1 MKSVYKIIIGAIII
15 GAVSGVL
22 FPTIEYFNSKS
33 KVDAAVQKYEKLQ
46 EEYASLASE
55 SAASVSD
62 DASGI
67 STVAAN
73 AMPALVAI
81 NVSGVTYKYDM
92 FGRAYAYETTSNASG
107 IIAAQNDDEIL
118 IATNYHV
125 VDNAVSVSVNFIDES
140 SANAEVKASDE
151 SEDLAVI
158 SVKISDL
165 SIETLAKIRLA
176 AFGDSDSL
184 VPGEMVI
191 AIGNALGYGQ
201 SVTVGY
207 VSAVNREVTVDEYTM
222 SLIQT
227 DVAIN
232 PGNSGGA
239 LLNSRGE
246 FVGINNAKI
255 ADADV
260 EGMCYAIPCSTAIPI
275 IEGLMNMTEIPES
288 EQAYIGI
295 VGQVITKDYAT
306 AYNMPRGIY
315 IKEIKSGSPAEAA
328 GLTEGMIITKINGIT
343 INSQEGYEKTVS
355 CTRGNTTGTI
365 TVKILTE
372 GVYVEKTFDI
382 VFGTKN

>member
-1 MKSVYKIIIGAIII
+1 MKSVWKYIICAIAT
-15 GAVSGVL
+15 GAVCGMA
-22 FPTIEYFNSKS
+22 FAGIKYAKYKKEI
-33 KVDAAVQKYEKLQ
+33 DAVVKKYEKLQ
-46 EEYASLASE
+46 EQYSSAASE
-55 SAASVSD
+55 SKVSTQENGNGVSKIASD
-62 DASGI
+62 
-67 STVAAN
+67 

-92 FGRAYAYETTSNASG
+92 FGRTYAYETTSNASG
-107 IIAAQNDDEIL
+107 IIAAQNNGEIL

-125 VDNAVSVSVNFIDES
+125 VEDAVSVSVNFIDES
-140 SANAEVKASDE
+140 TAEAEVKASDE
-151 SEDLAVI
+151 SEDLAVV
-158 SVKISDL
+158 SVKVSDL
-165 SIETLAKIRLA
+165 SIETLAAIKVA
-176 AFGDSDSL
+176 TFGDSESL
-184 VPGEMVI
+184 CPGEMVI

-246 FVGINNAKI
+246 FIGINNAKI
-255 ADADV
+255 ADESV
-260 EGMCYAIPCSTAIPI
+260 EGICYAIPCSTAIPI
-275 IEGLMNMTEIPES
+275 IESLMNMTEIPES

-315 IKEIKSGSPAEAA
+315 IKEIKSDSPAEKA

-343 INSQEGYEKTVS
+343 INSQEGYEKIIS
-355 CTRGNTTGTI
+355 CTRGNTEGTV
-365 TVKILTE
+365 TVKIRTE
-372 GVYVEKTFDI
+372 GTYVEKTFDI
-382 VFGTKN
+382 TFGTKN